1 MSTIVLYAQ
10 ANHYEQYYKNLPTT
24 VKAVER
30 ITIPANE
37 VYLTEVGGV
46 GDGVTLCT
54 EALEKGISKL
64 SKMGGGRLI
73 IPQGVWLTGPI
84 ALKDNIEL
92 HLEKNALVVFSPDKS
107 LYVDKKSPA
116 GRVFP
121 CIRASKRTNI
131 AITGKGT
138 VDGNGQTAIC
148 KVSQQAIFPVIPNVP
163 EVLILH
169 APSPQ
174 YLIHRPPPGQL
185 VHQLIQLANL
195 LHPRVGDGLHLDAAH
210 LSGNQRG
217 AGVPRGRAVDKRAV
231 VRFPGLHHRELPGGI
246 ARQPGR
252 DGIDLVPRP
261 ALAHGLLD
269 EAGID
274 L

>member
-1 MSTIVLYAQ
+1 MNRKLVTTFLGLLLSTIVLYAQ

-54 EALEKGISKL
+54 EAFEKGISKL

-138 VDGNGQTAIC
+138 FDGNGQ
-148 KVSQQAIFPVIPNVP
+148 QWRPVKRGKMSDVEWNM
-163 EVLILH
+163 
-169 APSPQ
+169 
-174 YLIHRPPPGQL
+174 YKDMGGQ
-185 VHQLIQLANL
+185 ITEK
-195 LHPRVGDGLHLDAAH
+195 GDLWDPWQMKNG
-210 LSGNQRG
+210 
-217 AGVPRGRAVDKRAV
+217 
-231 VRFPGLHHRELPGGI
+231 
-246 ARQPGR
+246 
-252 DGIDLVPRP
+252 
-261 ALAHGLLD
+261 
-269 EAGID
+269 
-274 L
+274 